1 MKSCPRATPP
11 ANSWWMFPHSGKA
24 AIWIFPEGRRAAARV
39 GFAYRKP
46 FWATDMDS
54 AWRLPTGSGRI
65 ALIGSL
71 VSRLVAFCLLYFAPV
86 LAYEQGA
93 PDPASAAAESPA
105 FSEPLAAESL
115 DPKHEKDHDQDRES
129 DRGRGHH
136 QDR

>member
-1 MKSCPRATPP
+1 
-11 ANSWWMFPHSGKA
+11 
-24 AIWIFPEGRRAAARV
+24 
-39 GFAYRKP
+39 
-46 FWATDMDS
+46 MDS

-93 PDPASAAAESPA
+93 PDPAPEPTVAPA

-115 DPKHEKDHDQDRES
+115 DPKHEKDHDQDRET
-129 DRGRGHH
+129 DRGRAHLQH
-136 QDR
+136 L

>member
-1 MKSCPRATPP
+1 
-11 ANSWWMFPHSGKA
+11 MFPHSGKA
-24 AIWIFPEGRRAAARV
+24 AIWIYPEGRRAAARV
-39 GFAYRKP
+39 GFAYRRA

-54 AWRLPTGSGRI
+54 ARVNYGLPTSSGRI
-65 ALIGSL
+65 AMIGSF

-93 PDPASAAAESPA
+93 LDTGPASGVASA

-129 DRGRGHH
+129 DRGRGHL
-136 QDR
+136 QAR